1 MTVPLAESDTP
12 LDESQSTSHGKSQGK
27 TNLIWFDGKLVPE
40 AEAKVSVLTH
50 ALHYGTSVFEGIRAY
65 KTARGP
71 AVFRL
76 REHTERLL
84 DSAKILGMPSPYSAE
99 QISAAI
105 LDTVRASGLEACYIR
120 PLMWYGAASLGVNPA
135 QNPVHFMVA
144 TMPWGLYLGEEA
156 VREGAKLITSSWRR
170 SPGDVLPTKAKAGGN
185 YVNSVLAN
193 KEAKDA
199 GFDEALLLDKEGFVA
214 EGSGENMF
222 FLKGGTLYPIAHSV
236 NLRGITRDSVV
247 KIAESLGTPV
257 VPTMATRDE
266 LYIADEVFMVGTAA
280 EVSPVSFIDRRPIG
294 SGKAGEFTM
303 KLRETYLKAAA
314 GELPEF
320 EHWLT
325 YVNP

>member
-1 MTVPLAESDTP
+1 MTVPLTKADAP
-12 LDESQSTSHGKSQGK
+12 LNEAPSAAGY
-27 TNLIWFDGKLVPE
+27 IWFDGELVPA

-65 KTARGP
+65 ETARGP

-76 REHTERLL
+76 PEHTERLL
-84 DSAKILGMPSPYSAE
+84 DSAKILGMPIALSAAE
-99 QISAAI
+99 ISAAI
-105 LDTVRASGLEACYIR
+105 LETVRKNGLESCYIR
-120 PLMWYGAASLGVNPA
+120 PLLWYGADSLGVNPA
-135 QNPVHFMVA
+135 SNPVHFMVA

-156 VREGAKLITSSWRR
+156 VREGAKLMTSSWRR

-185 YVNSVLAN
+185 YINSVLAN
-193 KEAKDA
+193 KEAKEA

-214 EGSGENMF
+214 EGSGENIF

-247 KIAESLGTPV
+247 KLAESLGMPV

-280 EVSPVSFIDRRPIG
+280 EVTPVSAIDRRPIG
-294 SGKAGEFTM
+294 SGKAGEFSL
-303 KLRETYLKAAA
+303 KLRETYLQAAR

-320 EHWLT
+320 EHWLS
-325 YVNP
+325 YARG